1 MKRLLGLS
9 LLFLL
14 CSVAVFADIA
24 PLKTP
29 KPTPASKS
37 KPVSMLMSIKMD
49 PETKVATLSIPRAQL
64 KELRAQIEQ
73 LEGETDDT
81 TAALGSFSRT
91 QTMISG
97 AFLSLALVFGGLWF
111 VRGGKA
117 KSEPA
122 KSLLIL
128 AMIGVIGSAGTFV
141 YANVGPPMELRSITS
156 KLFDKKAFG
165 YWTSASGRVDVVVS
179 DKQAI
184 ELSVPV
190 PKNWPKDEQDT
201 KDKE

>member
-1 MKRLLGLS
+1 M
-9 LLFLL
+9 LLF
-14 CSVAVFADIA
+14 CSVAVFPDIA
-24 PLKTP
+24 PVKTP
-29 KPTPASKS
+29 KPTPAPKS

-64 KELRAQIEQ
+64 KELRAQIDQ

-81 TAALGSFSRT
+81 AATGGSYSGT
-91 QTMISG
+91 QTVVSG

-111 VRGGKA
+111 ARSGKVA
-117 KSEPA
+117 SKPA

-128 AMIGVIGSAGTFV
+128 AMIGVIGSAATYV
-141 YANVGPPMELRSITS
+141 YANVGPPMELRSFTS

-165 YWTSASGRVDVVVS
+165 YWSSASGKVDVVVS

-184 ELSVPV
+184 ELSVPA
-190 PKNWPKDEQDT
+190 PKNWPQDEQNT